1 VEGYGDMDT
10 LRVSL
15 SGIDYLIVGS
25 YFAFAIVV
33 GLLTRKLSGNSMRG
47 YFLSGQQ
54 LSWWLLGTSMVATTF
69 ALDTPLYVAGWTR
82 EFGISKNWEWWV
94 FLFGG
99 MFTTFFFAKLWRR
112 SNVLND
118 AEFINVRYSGK
129 AGSFLRGFR
138 ALYMGF
144 IMNMLVIGSQL
155 VAISKVGTLILGVS
169 TTDPNYKAWSWAIA
183 VVCGFTALFYC
194 FVSGFGAIVVTDFI
208 QFGLSMTGAILLAV
222 YACKQPEVGGLGNMI
237 AQLKNTMPDKLDFA
251 PALGATEAGKISLLV
266 VIGYGAVRWWSQVY
280 GGAEPGGQAHVAQR
294 MLAARNEKHAL
305 LASLWFNFANYA
317 LKPLPWIIT
326 ALATLLIFPLE
337 KFADHEVVY
346 LSTINFVP
354 MGLRGLVVA
363 SLFAAFMSTVD
374 TRINLGASYFVNDFY
389 KPFFVKD
396 KPDHH
401 YVTVSRWV
409 SVIQL
414 IVGLGM
420 LLIVSNMRSVFF
432 IYAGLG
438 SGAGLVYIL
447 RFYWWRIN
455 AWSEFAAM
463 AAAFVSLA
471 VFRWGIYGTEA
482 QFNQHGFDYMFIS
495 FFIVTTIW
503 VIVTLLTKPCEKQK
517 LRDFYHKVNP
527 AGPFWKPVSG
537 YTEELEGTSARDN
550 LKVAFVGWLASILAT
565 LGCLF
570 GLGKFLLCEYLWG
583 VCWLVVC
590 VLSGAVTLWSVRK
603 LTKHDSDTIS
613 LASSDDSD
621 SDLKGDHK

>member
-1 VEGYGDMDT
+1 MDT

-15 SGIDYLIVGS
+15 SGADYLIICS
-25 YFAFAIVV
+25 YFAFAIIV
-33 GLLTRKLSGNSMRG
+33 GILTKKLSGDDMRG
-47 YFLSGQQ
+47 YFLSGQR

-118 AEFINVRYSGK
+118 AEFIDIRYSGK

-155 VAISKVGTLILGVS
+155 VAISKVGTLVLGIS
-169 TTDPNYKAWSWAIA
+169 KTAPHYTAWCWAIA
-183 VVCGFTALFYC
+183 IVCGFTALFYC
-194 FVSGFGAIVVTDFI
+194 YLSGFGAIVITDFV
-208 QFGLSMTGAILLAV
+208 QFGLSMAGAVLLAV
-222 YACKQPEVGGLGNMI
+222 YVCRQPEVGGLGNMVS
-237 AQLKNTMPDKLDFA
+237 QLKSLMPDKLDFA
-251 PALGATEAGKISLLV
+251 PAMGLTEAGQISLLA
-266 VIGYGAVRWWSQVY
+266 VIGYGCVRWWSQVY

-294 MLAARNEKHAL
+294 MVAARNEKHAL

-326 ALATLLIFPLE
+326 ALATLLIFPLA
-337 KFADHEVVY
+337 KFADHEAVY

-354 MGLRGLVVA
+354 TGLRGLVVA

-389 KPFFVKD
+389 KPFLAKD
-396 KPDHH
+396 KSDHH
-401 YVTVSRWV
+401 YVTISRLVSIV
-409 SVIQL
+409 QL
-414 IVGLGM
+414 VVGLGM

-463 AAAFVSLA
+463 AAAFVSLI
-471 VFRWGIYGTEA
+471 VFRWGVYGSETE
-482 QFNQHGFDYMFIS
+482 FNRHGFQYMFIS
-495 FFIVTTIW
+495 FFLVTAVW
-503 VIVTLLTKPCEKQK
+503 VVITLLTKPCDKQK
-517 LRDFYHKVNP
+517 LRDFYERVRP
-527 AGPFWKPVSG
+527 SGPFWKPISDDISDQ
-537 YTEELEGTSARDN
+537 TNTRARDN
-550 LKVAFVGWLASILAT
+550 LKVASVGWLAANLAT
-565 LGCLF
+565 LSCLF
-570 GLGKFLLCEYLWG
+570 GLGKLLLCEHLWG
-583 VCWLVVC
+583 VCWLIAC
-590 VLSGAVTLWSVRK
+590 AISGVITLWSVRK
-603 LTKHDSDTIS
+603 LT
-613 LASSDDSD
+613 ASS
-621 SDLKGDHK
+621 

>member
-1 VEGYGDMDT
+1 MNI
-10 LRVSL
+10 LRISL
-15 SGIDYLIVGS
+15 SGTDYLIVCS
-25 YFAFAIVV
+25 YFAFAVIA
-33 GLLTRKLSGNSMRG
+33 GILTRKLSGDDMRG
-47 YFLSGQQ
+47 YFLSGQR

-118 AEFINVRYSGK
+118 AEFINIRYSGK
-129 AGSFLRGFR
+129 VGSFLRGFR

-144 IMNMLVIGSQL
+144 VMNMLVIGSQL
-155 VAISKVGTLILGVS
+155 VAISKVGTLVMGVS
-169 TTDPNYKAWSWAIA
+169 STDPHYRAWCWGIAI
-183 VVCGFTALFYC
+183 VCGFTALFYC
-194 FVSGFGAIVVTDFI
+194 YMSGFGAVVITDFV
-208 QFGLSMTGAILLAV
+208 QFGLAMAGSVLLAV
-222 YACKQPEVGGLGNMI
+222 YACRQPEVGGLANMV
-237 AQLKNTMPDKLDFA
+237 AQLKDIMPDKLDFA
-251 PALGATEAGKISLLV
+251 PTIGFSEAGRMSLLV
-266 VIGYGAVRWWSQVY
+266 LIGYGCVRWWSQVY

-337 KFADHEVVY
+337 KFADHEVVF

-389 KPFFVKD
+389 KPFLARD
-396 KPDHH
+396 KSDRH
-401 YVTVSRWV
+401 YVIVSKWV
-409 SVIQL
+409 SVVQM

-420 LLIVSNMRSVFF
+420 LLIVTNMRSVFF

-463 AAAFVSLA
+463 AAAFVCLI
-471 VFRWGIYGTEA
+471 VFRWGIYGSEA
-482 QFNQHGFDYMFIS
+482 QFNQHGFEYMFIS
-495 FFIVTTIW
+495 FFLVTAIW
-503 VIVTLLTKPCEKQK
+503 VAATLLTKPCDKQK
-517 LRDFYHKVNP
+517 LRAFYEQVRP
-527 AGPFWKPVSG
+527 AGPFWKPVSDDVA
-537 YTEELEGTSARDN
+537 EHTSTRAKDN

-565 LGCLF
+565 LSCLF
-570 GLGKFLLCEYLWG
+570 GLGKLLLCEYQWG
-583 VCWLVVC
+583 VFWIVACAI
-590 VLSGAVTLWSVRK
+590 SGGVTLWSVRK
-603 LTKHDSDTIS
+603 LT
-613 LASSDDSD
+613 A
-621 SDLKGDHK
+621 GN

>member
-1 VEGYGDMDT
+1 MNT

-15 SGIDYLIVGS
+15 SGIDYLIISS
-25 YFAFAIVV
+25 YFAFAIIV
-33 GLLTRKLSGNSMRG
+33 GILTKKLSGDNIRG

-118 AEFINVRYSGK
+118 AEFINIRYSGK
-129 AGSFLRGFR
+129 VGSFLRGFR
-138 ALYMGF
+138 SLYMGF

-155 VAISKVGTLILGVS
+155 VAISKVGTLVLGVS
-169 TTDPNYKAWSWAIA
+169 PGTPHYWACYWGVA

-194 FVSGFGAIVVTDFI
+194 YLSGFGAIVITDFV
-208 QFGLSMTGAILLAV
+208 QFGLAMTGSVLLAV
-222 YACKQPEVGGLGNMI
+222 FACRQPEVGGLGNMV
-237 AQLKNTMPDKLDFA
+237 AQLKSIMPDKLDFA
-251 PALGATEAGKISLLV
+251 PTIGFSEAGRMSILV
-266 VIGYGAVRWWSQVY
+266 LIGYGCVRWWSQVY

-326 ALATLLIFPLE
+326 ALATLLIFPLG
-337 KFADHEVVY
+337 KYADHEVVF

-354 MGLRGLVVA
+354 IGLRGLVVA

-374 TRINLGASYFVNDFY
+374 TRINLGSSYFVNDFY
-389 KPFFVKD
+389 KPFIAKN
-396 KPDHH
+396 KSDHH
-401 YVTVSRWV
+401 YVVVSRWV
-409 SVIQL
+409 SIVQL
-414 IVGLGM
+414 VVGLGM

-463 AAAFVSLA
+463 AAAFISLI
-471 VFRWGIYGTEA
+471 VFRWGIYGSEA
-482 QFNQHGFDYMFIS
+482 QFNQHGFEYMFIS
-495 FFIVTTIW
+495 FFIVTAIW
-503 VIVTLLTKPCEKQK
+503 VTVTLLTKPCDSRK
-517 LRDFYHKVNP
+517 LRTFYETVRP
-527 AGPFWKPVSG
+527 AGPFWKPVREQIG
-537 YTEELEGTSARDN
+537 ETTTIYVQDN
-550 LKVAFVGWLASILAT
+550 LKVSLIGWLSSNLAT
-565 LGCLF
+565 LSCLF
-570 GLGKFLLCEYLWG
+570 GLGKLLLHEYQSS
-583 VCWLVVC
+583 VCWLVAFAG
-590 VLSGAVTLWSVRK
+590 SGAVALWAVRR
-603 LTKHDSDTIS
+603 LTAEK
-613 LASSDDSD
+613 
-621 SDLKGDHK
+621 

>member
-1 VEGYGDMDT
+1 MDT

-15 SGIDYLIVGS
+15 SDIDYLIVGS

-33 GLLTRKLSGNSMRG
+33 GILTKKLSGDDMRG
-47 YFLSGQQ
+47 YFLSGQR

-118 AEFINVRYSGK
+118 AEFIDIRYSGK

-155 VAISKVGTLILGVS
+155 VAISKVGTLILGIS
-169 TTDPNYKAWSWAIA
+169 TTDPNYRIWCWAIA
-183 VVCGFTALFYC
+183 IVCGFTALFYC
-194 FVSGFGAIVVTDFI
+194 YVSGFGAIVITDFV

-222 YACKQPEVGGLGNMI
+222 YACRQPEVGGFGNMI
-237 AQLKNTMPDKLDFA
+237 AQLKSVMPDKLDFA
-251 PALGATEAGKISLLV
+251 PAIGAAQAGKISLLV

-280 GGAEPGGQAHVAQR
+280 GGAETGGQAHVAQR

-317 LKPLPWIIT
+317 IKPLPWIIT

-337 KFADHEVVY
+337 KFADHEAVY

-389 KPFFVKD
+389 RPFFVKD

-414 IVGLGM
+414 VVGLGM

-463 AAAFVSLA
+463 AAAFISLV

-482 QFNQHGFDYMFIS
+482 QFNRHGFEYMFIS

-503 VIVTLLTKPCEKQK
+503 VTVTLLTKPCDKQK
-517 LRDFYHKVNP
+517 LRDFYQKVKP
-527 AGPFWKPVSG
+527 AGPFWKPVSDETG
-537 YTEELEGTSARDN
+537 KPADTSARDN
-550 LKVAFVGWLASILAT
+550 LKVAFVGWLASILTT

-570 GLGKFLLCEYLWG
+570 GLGKLLLYEYLWG

-590 VLSGAVTLWSVRK
+590 VLSGAVTLWSVRR
-603 LTKHDSDTIS
+603 LTKHDPNTMS
-613 LASSDDSD
+613 LTSSNDSD
-621 SDLKGDHK
+621 SDLKGDLQ

>member
-1 VEGYGDMDT
+1 VEGYGEMDT

-25 YFAFAIVV
+25 YFAFAIIV
-33 GLLTRKLSGNSMRG
+33 GILTRKLSGDDMRG
-47 YFLSGQQ
+47 YFLSGQR
-54 LSWWLLGTSMVATTF
+54 LSWWLLGTSIVATTF

-118 AEFINVRYSGK
+118 AEFIDIRYSGK

-155 VAISKVGTLILGVS
+155 VAISKVGTLVLGIS
-169 TTDPNYKAWSWAIA
+169 TTDPNYRAWFWAIA
-183 VVCGFTALFYC
+183 IVCGFTALFYC
-194 FVSGFGAIVVTDFI
+194 YVSGFGAIVITDFI
-208 QFGLSMTGAILLAV
+208 QFGLSMAGAILLAV
-222 YACKQPEVGGLGNMI
+222 YACRQPEVGGLGNMI
-237 AQLKNTMPDKLDFA
+237 AQLKSIMPDKLDFA
-251 PALGATEAGKISLLV
+251 PTIGAIEAGKISLLV
-266 VIGYGAVRWWSQVY
+266 VIGYGCIRWWSQVY

-337 KFADHEVVY
+337 KFADHEAVY

-389 KPFFVKD
+389 KPFLVKD
-396 KPDHH
+396 KSSHH
-401 YVTVSRWV
+401 YVIISRWV

-414 IVGLGM
+414 VVGLGM

-463 AAAFVSLA
+463 AAAFVSLI
-471 VFRWGIYGTEA
+471 VFRWGIYGSETE
-482 QFNQHGFDYMFIS
+482 FNQHGFQYMFIS

-503 VIVTLLTKPCEKQK
+503 VTITLITKPCDERK
-517 LRDFYHKVNP
+517 LRDFYKKVRP
-527 AGPFWKPVSG
+527 SGPFWKPVSDDTG
-537 YTEELEGTSARDN
+537 EPSDTSARDN
-550 LKVAFVGWLASILAT
+550 LKVAFVGWLASILTT

-570 GLGKFLLCEYLWG
+570 GLGKFLLCDYLWG
-583 VCWLVVC
+583 VCWLVVSM
-590 VLSGAVTLWSVRK
+590 LSGAVALWSVRK
-603 LTKHDSDTIS
+603 LTNEGPKTTF
-613 LASSDDSD
+613 
-621 SDLKGDHK
+621 

>member
-1 VEGYGDMDT
+1 MDS

-15 SGIDYLIVGS
+15 SGIDYLIVSS
-25 YFAFAIVV
+25 YFAFAVAV
-33 GLLTRKLSGNSMRG
+33 GILTRKLSGDDMRG
-47 YFLSGQQ
+47 YFLSGQR

-82 EFGISKNWEWWV
+82 QFGISKNWEWWV

-99 MFTTFFFAKLWRR
+99 MFTTFLFAKLWRR

-118 AEFINVRYSGK
+118 AEFINLRYSGRS
-129 AGSFLRGFR
+129 GSFLRGFR

-155 VAISKVGTLILGVS
+155 VAISKVGTLVLGVG
-169 TTDPNYKAWSWAIA
+169 TKDPNYAAWCWGIAI
-183 VVCGFTALFYC
+183 VCGFTALFYC
-194 FVSGFGAIVVTDFI
+194 YMSGFGAVVITDFV
-208 QFGLSMTGAILLAV
+208 QFGLAMTGSILLAV
-222 YACKQPEVGGLGNMI
+222 YACRRPEVGGLANMVAKI
-237 AQLKNTMPDKLDFA
+237 KSTMPDKLSFA
-251 PALGATEAGKISLLV
+251 PAIGAAEAGRMSLLV
-266 VIGYGAVRWWSQVY
+266 LIGYAAVRWWSQVY

-326 ALATLLIFPLE
+326 ALATLLIFPLG
-337 KFADHEVVY
+337 KFADHEAVF

-354 MGLRGLVVA
+354 IGLRGLVVA

-389 KPFFVKD
+389 KPFIAKD
-396 KPDHH
+396 KSDHH
-401 YVTVSRWV
+401 YVAVSRWI
-409 SVIQL
+409 SVVQL
-414 IVGLGM
+414 VVGLGM
-420 LLIVSNMRSVFF
+420 LLIVTNMRSVFF

-463 AAAFVSLA
+463 AAAFVCLI
-471 VFRWGIYGTEA
+471 VFRWGIYGSEA
-482 QFNQHGFDYMFIS
+482 EFNRHGFEYMFIS
-495 FFIVTTIW
+495 FFIVTAIW
-503 VIVTLLTKPCEKQK
+503 LTVTLLTKPCEKQK
-517 LRDFYHKVNP
+517 LREFFEKVRP
-527 AGPFWKPVSG
+527 SGPFWKPVSDEVRPG
-537 YTEELEGTSARDN
+537 ELAAARAHERDN
-550 LKVAFVGWLASILAT
+550 LKLAFLGWVAAVVAT

-570 GLGKFLLCEYLWG
+570 ALGKLLLYESVWA
-583 VCWLVVC
+583 VFWLVVFAAGSI
-590 VLSGAVTLWSVRK
+590 VAFWAVRK
-603 LTKHDSDTIS
+603 LTAED
-613 LASSDDSD
+613 
-621 SDLKGDHK
+621 

>member
-1 VEGYGDMDT
+1 MDT

-15 SGIDYLIVGS
+15 SGIDYLIIGS
-25 YFAFAIVV
+25 YFTLAIVIGV
-33 GLLTRKLSGNSMRG
+33 ATKRLSGNDMRG
-47 YFLSGQQ
+47 YFLSGQR

-69 ALDTPLYVAGWTR
+69 ALDTPLYVASWTR

-99 MFTTFFFAKLWRR
+99 MFTTFLFAKLWRR

-118 AEFINVRYSGK
+118 AEFIDIRYSGR

-169 TTDPNYKAWSWAIA
+169 VGDPNYRLWSWAIA
-183 VVCGFTALFYC
+183 IGCGFTALFYC
-194 FVSGFGAIVVTDFI
+194 YLSGFGAIVITDFL
-208 QFGLSMTGAILLAV
+208 QFVFSAVGAILLAV
-222 YACKQPEVGGLGNMI
+222 YACRQPEVGGLANMV
-237 AQLKNTMPDKLDFA
+237 AQLKNTAPDKLHFVPHTGIA
-251 PALGATEAGKISLLV
+251 EAGQISLLV
-266 VIGYGAVRWWSQVY
+266 VIGYACVRWWSQVY

-294 MLAARNEKHAL
+294 MVAARNERHAL

-337 KFADHEVVY
+337 KFTDHEIVY

-354 MGLRGLVVA
+354 VGLRGVVVL
-363 SLFAAFMSTVD
+363 SLFAAFMSTID

-389 KPFFVKD
+389 RPFLVKD
-396 KPDHH
+396 KPEHH
-401 YVTVSRWV
+401 YVAVSRWI
-409 SVIQL
+409 SVVQL
-414 IVGLGM
+414 VVGLGM
-420 LLIVSNMRSVFF
+420 LLIVTNMRSVFF

-463 AAAFVSLA
+463 AAAFVSLI
-471 VFRWGIYGTEA
+471 VFRWGIYGSEA
-482 QFNQHGFDYMFIS
+482 EFNRHGFEYMFIS
-495 FFIVTTIW
+495 FFIVTAIW
-503 VIVTLLTKPCEKQK
+503 VTVTLLTKPCDKKK
-517 LRDFYHKVNP
+517 LKEFYRKVRP
-527 AGPFWKPVSG
+527 SGPFWKPVSG
-537 YTEELEGTSARDN
+537 GIQEDGEGGERDS
-550 LKVAFVGWLASILAT
+550 LKVAVIGWLAAVLTT
-565 LGCLF
+565 LSCLF
-570 GLGKFLLCEYLWG
+570 GVGKLLLREYLWG
-583 VCWLVVC
+583 VCWLVACGV
-590 VLSGAVTLWSVRK
+590 GAVITLWSVRE
-603 LTKHDSDTIS
+603 LTAPGRKPGGGPELRADPEITRD
-613 LASSDDSD
+613 
-621 SDLKGDHK
+621 GD

>member
-1 VEGYGDMDT
+1 MET

-15 SGIDYLIVGS
+15 SGIDYLIICS
-25 YFAFAIVV
+25 YFAFAVIV
-33 GLLTRKLSGNSMRG
+33 GILTKRLSGDNMRG
-47 YFLSGQQ
+47 YFLSGQR

-118 AEFINVRYSGK
+118 AEFINLRYSGK
-129 AGSFLRGFR
+129 VGSFLRGFR

-155 VAISKVGTLILGVS
+155 VAISKVGTLVLGVS
-169 TTDPNYKAWSWAIA
+169 TKDPHYGAWSWGIAI
-183 VVCGFTALFYC
+183 VCGFTALSYC
-194 FVSGFGAIVVTDFI
+194 YLSGFGAIVITDFV
-208 QFGLSMTGAILLAV
+208 QFGLAMTGSVLLV
-222 YACKQPEVGGLGNMI
+222 VFACRQPEVGGLGNMV
-237 AQLKNTMPDKLDFA
+237 AQLKSIMPDKLNFA
-251 PALGATEAGKISLLV
+251 PTIGFTEAGRMSLLV
-266 VIGYGAVRWWSQVY
+266 LIGYGCVRWWSQVY

-337 KFADHEVVY
+337 KFADHEVVF

-363 SLFAAFMSTVD
+363 SFFAAFMSTVD
-374 TRINLGASYFVNDFY
+374 TRINLGSSYFVNDFY
-389 KPFFVKD
+389 RPFLAKN
-396 KPDHH
+396 KSDHH
-401 YVTVSRWV
+401 YVVVSRWI
-409 SVIQL
+409 SVVQL

-420 LLIVSNMRSVFF
+420 LLIVTNMRSVFF

-463 AAAFVSLA
+463 AAAFVSLI
-471 VFRWGIYGTEA
+471 VFRWGIYGSEA
-482 QFNQHGFDYMFIS
+482 EFNQHGFEYMFIS
-495 FFIVTTIW
+495 FFIVTAIWITI
-503 VIVTLLTKPCEKQK
+503 TLLTKPCSKQK
-517 LRDFYHKVNP
+517 LRAFYGTVRP
-527 AGPFWKPVSG
+527 AGPFWKPISDQMG
-537 YTEELEGTSARDN
+537 EHAGTNAKDN
-550 LKVAFVGWLASILAT
+550 LKVAFVGWLASNLAT
-565 LGCLF
+565 LSCLF
-570 GLGKFLLCEYLWG
+570 GLCKLLLCEYLLG
-583 VCWLVVC
+583 AVWLVVFAASG
-590 VLSGAVTLWSVRK
+590 VVALGAVRR
-603 LTKHDSDTIS
+603 LT
-613 LASSDDSD
+613 AEN
-621 SDLKGDHK
+621 

>member
-1 VEGYGDMDT
+1 MDT

-15 SGIDYLIVGS
+15 SDIDYFIVGS
-25 YFAFAIVV
+25 YFAFAIIV
-33 GLLTRKLSGNSMRG
+33 GILTKKLSGDNMRG
-47 YFLSGQQ
+47 YFLSGQR

-118 AEFINVRYSGK
+118 AEFIDIRYSGK

-155 VAISKVGTLILGVS
+155 VAISKVGTLILGIG
-169 TTDPNYKAWSWAIA
+169 TTDPNYRIWCWAIA
-183 VVCGFTALFYC
+183 TVCGFTALFYC
-194 FVSGFGAIVVTDFI
+194 YVSGFGAIVITDFV
-208 QFGLSMTGAILLAV
+208 QFGLSLTGAVLLAV
-222 YACKQPEVGGLGNMI
+222 YTCRQPEVGRLGSMI
-237 AQLKNTMPDKLDFA
+237 EQLKSVMPDKLGFA
-251 PALGATEAGKISLLV
+251 PTIGAAEAGKISLLV
-266 VIGYGAVRWWSQVY
+266 VIGYGCIRWWSQVY

-337 KFADHEVVY
+337 KFTDHEAVY

-354 MGLRGLVVA
+354 TGLRGLVVA

-389 KPFFVKD
+389 KPFLVKD
-396 KPDHH
+396 QSDHH
-401 YVTVSRWV
+401 YVVISRWV

-414 IVGLGM
+414 VVGLGM

-463 AAAFVSLA
+463 AAAFVSLI
-471 VFRWGIYGTEA
+471 VFRWGIYGSEA
-482 QFNQHGFDYMFIS
+482 EFNRHGFEYMFIS
-495 FFIVTTIW
+495 FFVVTTIW
-503 VIVTLLTKPCEKQK
+503 VTITLLTKPCDKRK
-517 LRDFYHKVNP
+517 LRDFYEKVKP
-527 AGPFWKPVSG
+527 AGPFWKPVSDEIG
-537 YTEELEGTSARDN
+537 EFADASARDN
-550 LKVAFVGWLASILAT
+550 LKVAFVGWLASILTT

-583 VCWLVVC
+583 VCWLVGC
-590 VLSGAVTLWSVRK
+590 GLSGAVTLWSVRK
-603 LTKHDSDTIS
+603 LTKHGSNTIS
-613 LASSDDSD
+613 
-621 SDLKGDHK
+621 

>member
-1 VEGYGDMDT
+1 MES

-15 SGIDYLIVGS
+15 SGVDYLIVGS
-25 YFAFAIVV
+25 YFAFAVTV
-33 GLLTRKLSGNSMRG
+33 GVLTRKLSGDDMRG
-47 YFLSGQQ
+47 YFLSGQR

-82 EFGISKNWEWWV
+82 QFGISKNWEWWV

-118 AEFINVRYSGK
+118 AEFINIRYSGK
-129 AGSFLRGFR
+129 SGSFLRGFR

-155 VAISKVGTLILGVS
+155 VAISKVGTLVLGIS
-169 TTDPNYKAWSWAIA
+169 TKDPNYGAWCWGIA

-194 FVSGFGAIVVTDFI
+194 YMSGFGAVVITDFV
-208 QFGLSMTGAILLAV
+208 QFGLAMTGSILLAV
-222 YACKQPEVGGLGNMI
+222 YACRQPEVGGLANMV
-237 AQLKNTMPDKLDFA
+237 AQLKSIMPDKLDFM
-251 PALGATEAGKISLLV
+251 PTIGLNEAGRMSILV
-266 VIGYGAVRWWSQVY
+266 LIGYACVRWWSQVY

-294 MLAARNEKHAL
+294 MLAARNEKNAMFS
-305 LASLWFNFANYA
+305 SLWFNFANYA

-337 KFADHEVVY
+337 KYDDHEVVF

-354 MGLRGLVVA
+354 IGLRGLVVA

-374 TRINLGASYFVNDFY
+374 TRINLGSSYFVNDFY
-389 KPFFVKD
+389 KPFLANNKS
-396 KPDHH
+396 DHH
-401 YVTVSRWV
+401 YVVVSRWI
-409 SVIQL
+409 SVVQL
-414 IVGLGM
+414 VVGLGM

-463 AAAFVSLA
+463 AAAFVSLI
-471 VFRWGIYGTEA
+471 VFRWGIYGSEA
-482 QFNQHGFDYMFIS
+482 QFNQHGFEYMFIS
-495 FFIVTTIW
+495 FFIVTAVW
-503 VIVTLLTKPCEKQK
+503 VTVTLLTKPCDNRN
-517 LRDFYHKVNP
+517 LRTFYETVRP
-527 AGPFWKPVSG
+527 AGPFWKPVSEQIG
-537 YTEELEGTSARDN
+537 DTATIHVRDN
-550 LKVAFVGWLASILAT
+550 LKVALVGWLSSNLAT
-565 LGCLF
+565 LSCLF
-570 GLGKFLLCEYLWG
+570 GLGKLLLHEYQSG
-583 VCWLVVC
+583 IFWLVVFAG
-590 VLSGAVTLWSVRK
+590 SGAVALWAVRR
-603 LTKHDSDTIS
+603 LS
-613 LASSDDSD
+613 AEN
-621 SDLKGDHK
+621 

>member
-1 VEGYGDMDT
+1 MDT
-10 LRVSL
+10 LRISL
-15 SGIDYLIVGS
+15 SGMDYFIVGF
-25 YFAFAIVV
+25 YFAFAIIV
-33 GLLTRKLSGNSMRG
+33 GILTRKLSGDDMRG
-47 YFLSGQQ
+47 YFLSGQR

-82 EFGISKNWEWWV
+82 EFGISKNWEWWI

-118 AEFINVRYSGK
+118 AEFIDIRYSGK
-129 AGSFLRGFR
+129 SGAFLRGFR

-155 VAISKVGTLILGVS
+155 VAISKVGTLILGIS
-169 TTDPNYKAWSWAIA
+169 TTNPNYSAWCWAIA

-194 FVSGFGAIVVTDFI
+194 YVSGFGAIVITDFV
-208 QFGLSMTGAILLAV
+208 QFGLSMAGAILLAV
-222 YACKQPEVGGLGNMI
+222 YACRQPEVGGIGNMI
-237 AQLKNTMPDKLDFA
+237 AQLKSVMPDKLDFA
-251 PALGATEAGKISLLV
+251 PTIGAAEAGKISLLV
-266 VIGYGAVRWWSQVY
+266 VIGYGCIRWWSQVY

-326 ALATLLIFPLE
+326 ALATLLIFPLD
-337 KFADHEVVY
+337 KFTDHESVY

-389 KPFFVKD
+389 KPFLAKD
-396 KPDHH
+396 KSDHH
-401 YVTVSRWV
+401 YVIVSRWV

-463 AAAFVSLA
+463 ATAFVSLI
-471 VFRWGIYGTEA
+471 VFRWGIYGSEA
-482 QFNQHGFDYMFIS
+482 EFNRHGFEYMFIS
-495 FFIVTTIW
+495 FFIVTTLW
-503 VIVTLLTKPCEKQK
+503 VIITLLTKPCDERK
-517 LRDFYHKVNP
+517 LKDFYQKVRP
-527 AGPFWKPVSG
+527 SGPFWKPVSAE
-537 YTEELEGTSARDN
+537 TVEPADTRARDN

-570 GLGKFLLCEYLWG
+570 GLGKLLLKEYLWG

-590 VLSGAVTLWSVRK
+590 ALSGVITLWSVRK
-603 LTKHDSDTIS
+603 LTNDNSKTTF
-613 LASSDDSD
+613 
-621 SDLKGDHK
+621 